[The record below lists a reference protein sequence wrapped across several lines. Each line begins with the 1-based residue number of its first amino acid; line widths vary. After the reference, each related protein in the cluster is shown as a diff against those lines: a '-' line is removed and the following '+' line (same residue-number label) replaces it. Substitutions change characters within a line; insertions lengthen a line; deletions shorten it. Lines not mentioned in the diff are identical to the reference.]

1 MSVAPDA
8 GAGARFYAR
17 AWRWHFFAALI
28 VIPFILW
35 QAFTGTA
42 YLWHREL
49 AQLAYPELLNV
60 QPREARASYEAQMQA
75 VLARQQGQ
83 LQGIEVF
90 DDPTRST
97 AFFFRDANGLAFPAF
112 ADPYSGEY
120 LGAVQSTHWIAG
132 ISRGL
137 HGGWPINPFGSYLL
151 ELGAS
156 WAIVMILTGLYL
168 WWPRNAQ
175 GLAGVL
181 YPRLRSGSRVLWRD
195 LHATVG
201 IYASLIT
208 LAFLFTALPWTT
220 LWGGK
225 VLGTIE
231 RVVGQESPV
240 GFFFA
245 GGADHHHSVAP
256 GDAGAAHH
264 HHAQHAPTK
273 MSLDQV
279 VARARAEGLSR
290 VIEIRL
296 VNEGAIAN
304 AHDQHDRAPDER
316 WLQLDTL
323 EGAVTKKVT
332 WDDMPGL
339 SRFVA
344 LGIDLHEGT
353 FFGRANQ
360 VFNTTVAVALVW
372 LCITGFIGWY
382 QRRPEGGLAP
392 PPKRAVRYPT
402 AIGAT
407 AVALC
412 VLLPMLG
419 FSVLMILL
427 VDWALG
433 KRMRWARS

>member
-1 MSVAPDA
+1 M
-8 GAGARFYAR
+8 
-17 AWRWHFFAALI
+17 
-28 VIPFILW
+28 
-35 QAFTGTA
+35 
-42 YLWHREL
+42 
-49 AQLAYPELLNV
+49 
-60 QPREARASYEAQMQA
+60 
-75 VLARQQGQ
+75 
-83 LQGIEVF
+83 F

-201 IYASLIT
+201 VYSSLIT

-245 GGADHHHSVAP
+245 GGADHHHSVAGGAQDHGHGAHDAP
-256 GDAGAAHH
+256 RLSLDDLVQKARAAGA
-264 HHAQHAPTK
+264 
-273 MSLDQV
+273 
-279 VARARAEGLSR
+279 R
-290 VIEIRL
+290 
-296 VNEGAIAN
+296 GAIELKPALN
-304 AHDQHDRAPDER
+304 GGPVSLRDDHPRAYDEV
-316 WLQLDTL
+316 WMQLDGST
-323 EGAVTKKVT
+323 GAVLTRVVWKDFPLIPK
-332 WDDMPGL
+332 
-339 SRFVA
+339 FVS
-344 LGIDLHEGT
+344 LGVDLHEGH
-353 FFGRANQ
+353 FFGRINQ
-360 VFNTTVAVALVW
+360 IFNTLFATALVW
-372 LCITGFIGWY
+372 LSVTGFIGWY
-382 QRRPEGGLAP
+382 KRRPKGGLAA
-392 PPKRAVRYPT
+392 PPKRAQSLPKAVIAT
-402 AIGAT
+402 GA
-407 AVALC
+407 ALC
-412 VLLPMLG
+412 VVLPMLG
-419 FSVLMILL
+419 ASVILIAI
-427 VDWALG
+427 VDRLLG
-433 KRMRWARS
+433 RFLPRTA